1 MTENPSPVNDRNLRK
16 IEIMPSRSEET
27 NDGKSEQV
35 EHAEGCTS
43 NEISFGH
50 SAMTEVQMF
59 VLSQIRVSN
68 LFFVFI
74 CILDQFQKTTTLGKL
89 STIGPLCIVI
99 VTQAVIAMKA
109 FCKDKKRV
117 KEVNE
122 RADFKLATKGKNG
135 PPQFRKRSLED
146 VKPGDLL
153 SFEPKPGEK
162 VNLLLSHDYISQV
175 YVPADVVLV
184 AVACTCHR
192 HLRCFQLLVTTPPH
206 FQYQNEKIVLS
217 RPEAYLH
224 F

>member
-162 VNLLLSHDYISQV
+162 VKLLLSHDN
-175 YVPADVVLV
+175 
-184 AVACTCHR
+184 T
-192 HLRCFQLLVTTPPH
+192 
-206 FQYQNEKIVLS
+206 
-217 RPEAYLH
+217 
-224 F
+224 

>member
-1 MTENPSPVNDRNLRK
+1 MALS
-16 IEIMPSRSEET
+16 
-27 NDGKSEQV
+27 
-35 EHAEGCTS
+35 
-43 NEISFGH
+43 
-50 SAMTEVQMF
+50 
-59 VLSQIRVSN
+59 VL
-68 LFFVFI
+68 
-74 CILDQFQKTTTLGKL
+74 
-89 STIGPLCIVI
+89 I

-192 HLRCFQLLVTTPPH
+192 HLRCFQLLSQALVNFLSDILLLLTFSLISAASFACRGGDDCCSAARWQRFIIEAFKCFNLDKLSTHPIH
-206 FQYQNEKIVLS
+206 TKHLLLQVQVLGTGEQ
-217 RPEAYLH
+217 P

>member
-1 MTENPSPVNDRNLRK
+1 MAENPAPVKDGNLRK
-16 IEIMPSRSEET
+16 IEIMPSRSVET
-27 NDGKSEQV
+27 NDGKTEQV

-162 VNLLLSHDYISQV
+162 VKLLLSHDLTQSGIRACGRGARGSGLYLPSASQV
-175 YVPADVVLV
+175 LSTS
-184 AVACTCHR
+184 CTG
-192 HLRCFQLLVTTPPH
+192 CFVTTLPIFSVP
-206 FQYQNEKIVLS
+206 K
-217 RPEAYLH
+217 
-224 F
+224 